1 MEELQGDFEQIKQMT
16 RELNSQIAADSKE
29 LSGGIEDEFDKE
41 IEQVAN
47 KTIQL
52 MVSSTYRSDSSR
64 DTELLV
70 MTKLMLNMSN
80 FDSYR

>member
-1 MEELQGDFEQIKQMT
+1 MQSMEELQGDFEQIKQMT

-70 MTKLMLNMSN
+70 MTKLMRNMS
-80 FDSYR
+80 Y

>member
-16 RELNSQIAADSKE
+16 RELNSQIAADNKQ

-52 MVSSTYRSDSSR
+52 MVSSTYRSDLFR
-64 DTELLV
+64 NIEFLI
-70 MTKLMLNMSN
+70 MTKLMRNMS
-80 FDSYR
+80 Y